1 MGTDQD
7 DQLERRRDELR
18 RIVYGQPGEPSPE
31 VAAELA
37 ALEEELAA
45 RDATTRDRRTR
56 ARTTRARTDGGRG
69 RRGRRDGD
77 GADRRAGWTTRSA
90 PARRRRC
97 RPAGPPLPPDGPAP
111 HEGPAPSPRRRRV
124 AWVLGGTLA
133 VLVAIAVAFAV
144 LAPARD
150 ALSPPRGLG
159 VFEREQTEEELDR
172 ANQVATGVGLESEED
187 VATLRSLGRAFGYD
201 FWVWRN
207 DERVC
212 LLSQRQ
218 FFFEWVETCASIEV
232 FGRYG
237 LTRLIA
243 ADDIRDG
250 ARPRRIGPGDVV
262 VITWGPDSTDVEWV
276 VEP

>member
-1 MGTDQD
+1 MGTDED

-31 VAAELA
+31 AAAELA
-37 ALEEELAA
+37 ALEEELVASHGP
-45 RDATTRDRRTR
+45 DA
-56 ARTTRARTDGGRG
+56 
-69 RRGRRDGD
+69 
-77 GADRRAGWTTRSA
+77 
-90 PARRRRC
+90 
-97 RPAGPPLPPDGPAP
+97 AGPDDAGDDDAGDDDAGPYDAGAYDAGDDDGPVPPDGPVSP
-111 HEGPAPSPRRRRV
+111 GEPPPEGTVPSPRRRRV

-133 VLVAIAVAFAV
+133 VLVVIAVAFAV

-232 FGRYG
+232 FGEYG
-237 LTRLIA
+237 LTRLLA

>member
-37 ALEEELAA
+37 ALEEELAV
-45 RDATTRDRRTR
+45 RPPDDAGSDH
-56 ARTTRARTDGGRG
+56 AGAEAAAANDA
-69 RRGRRDGD
+69 
-77 GADRRAGWTTRSA
+77 GADDADDDEGSV
-90 PARRRRC
+90 
-97 RPAGPPLPPDGPAP
+97 PPDGSAASD
-111 HEGPAPSPRRRRV
+111 GPAPSPRRRRV

-150 ALSPPRGLG
+150 ALSPKRGLG
-159 VFEREQTEEELDR
+159 VFEREQTEVELDR

-218 FFFEWVETCASIEV
+218 YFFEWVETCASIEV

>member
-1 MGTDQD
+1 
-7 DQLERRRDELR
+7 
-18 RIVYGQPGEPSPE
+18 
-31 VAAELA
+31 
-37 ALEEELAA
+37 
-45 RDATTRDRRTR
+45 
-56 ARTTRARTDGGRG
+56 
-69 RRGRRDGD
+69 
-77 GADRRAGWTTRSA
+77 
-90 PARRRRC
+90 
-97 RPAGPPLPPDGPAP
+97 
-111 HEGPAPSPRRRRV
+111 
-124 AWVLGGTLA
+124 VLGGTLA
-133 VLVAIAVAFAV
+133 VLVALAVAFAV

-150 ALSPPRGLG
+150 ALSPPRGLA
-159 VFEREQTEEELDR
+159 VFEREQTAEELDR

-187 VATLRSLGRAFGYD
+187 VAMLRSLGRAFGYD

-232 FGRYG
+232 FGTYG

>member
-31 VAAELA
+31 VTEELA
-37 ALEEELAA
+37 ALEEELAVRA
-45 RDATTRDRRTR
+45 PDDAGSDHAGAEAAGSDAGANDAGDDLAGDADGSVPPDRPVPS
-56 ARTTRARTDGGRG
+56 
-69 RRGRRDGD
+69 
-77 GADRRAGWTTRSA
+77 DR
-90 PARRRRC
+90 PV
-97 RPAGPPLPPDGPAP
+97 PPDGPAAP
-111 HEGPAPSPRRRRV
+111 DGPAPSPRRRRI

-133 VLVAIAVAFAV
+133 VIVAIAVAFAV

-150 ALSPPRGLG
+150 ALSPKRGLG

-187 VATLRSLGRAFGYD
+187 VATLRSVGRSFGYD

-218 FFFEWVETCASIEV
+218 FFFEWVETCASIDV
-232 FGRYG
+232 FGTYG

>member
-1 MGTDQD
+1 MTW
-7 DQLERRRDELR
+7 L
-18 RIVYGQPGEPSPE
+18 
-31 VAAELA
+31 
-37 ALEEELAA
+37 
-45 RDATTRDRRTR
+45 
-56 ARTTRARTDGGRG
+56 
-69 RRGRRDGD
+69 
-77 GADRRAGWTTRSA
+77 
-90 PARRRRC
+90 
-97 RPAGPPLPPDGPAP
+97 
-111 HEGPAPSPRRRRV
+111 
-124 AWVLGGTLA
+124 LGGTLA
-133 VLVAIAVAFAV
+133 VLVVIAIAVAV

-172 ANQVATGVGLESEED
+172 VNQVATGVGMESEED

-201 FWVWRN
+201 FWAWRN

-218 FFFEWVETCASIEV
+218 YFFEWVETCASLEV

-243 ADDIRDG
+243 ADDIRNG
-250 ARPRRIGPGDVV
+250 ARPKRIGPGDVV

>member
-1 MGTDQD
+1 MGTDHD
-7 DQLERRRDELR
+7 DQLVRRRDELR

-31 VAAELA
+31 VASELA

-45 RDATTRDRRTR
+45 RERVGGGAEGRTAPGSSGSGSASDAAAASARSTDRRSPEPH
-56 ARTTRARTDGGRG
+56 
-69 RRGRRDGD
+69 DGD
-77 GADRRAGWTTRSA
+77 DGDWWEEPAVSA
-90 PARRRRC
+90 PS
-97 RPAGPPLPPDGPAP
+97 GVQPPMDMPV
-111 HEGPAPSPRRRRV
+111 PSPRRRRIT
-124 AWVLGGTLA
+124 WVIGGTIA
-133 VLVAIAVAFAV
+133 VLVVIAVALAV

-172 ANQVATGVGLESEED
+172 VNQVATGVGMESEED

-201 FWVWRN
+201 FWAWRN

-218 FFFEWVETCASIEV
+218 YFFEWVETCASIEV
-232 FGRYG
+232 FGTYG

-243 ADDIRDG
+243 ADDIRNG
-250 ARPRRIGPGDVV
+250 ARPKRIGPGDVV
-262 VITWGPDSTDVEWV
+262 VITWGPESTDVEWI

>member
-1 MGTDQD
+1 M
-7 DQLERRRDELR
+7 
-18 RIVYGQPGEPSPE
+18 
-31 VAAELA
+31 
-37 ALEEELAA
+37 
-45 RDATTRDRRTR
+45 
-56 ARTTRARTDGGRG
+56 
-69 RRGRRDGD
+69 
-77 GADRRAGWTTRSA
+77 
-90 PARRRRC
+90 
-97 RPAGPPLPPDGPAP
+97 
-111 HEGPAPSPRRRRV
+111 
-124 AWVLGGTLA
+124 LGGTLA
-133 VLVAIAVAFAV
+133 VIVAIAVAFAV

-150 ALSPPRGLG
+150 ALSPKRGLG

-218 FFFEWVETCASIEV
+218 YFFEWVETCASIEV